1 MIQSMNRS
9 GIKHEI
15 PGWFFEFH
23 GHRCPASVLGYLAGK
38 YALKILEID
47 REKDEGTYV
56 FPKQDEHHQ
65 GCFDDGVQ
73 VATGCT
79 YGKGNYRR
87 LQYGKLTIIV
97 YKPGKGAVR
106 VRVKTEILDELDRFE
121 FFKYRASGV
130 PASQVPKEVVDDVV
144 NYVLSK
150 DYEELFDY
158 EFLKDFNYNPPRKTS
173 TRLVCRVCGE
183 YVFENY
189 IRILN
194 GKMLCPHC
202 YDIEKYRERKMR

>member
-1 MIQSMNRS
+1 MNRS

-15 PGWFFEFH
+15 PEWFFEFH
-23 GHRCPASVLGYLAGK
+23 GHRCPASVLGYLAGR

-56 FPKQDEHHQ
+56 FSETGDEHHQ

-130 PASQVPKEVVDDVV
+130 TCIS
-144 NYVLSK
+144 S
-150 DYEELFDY
+150 
-158 EFLKDFNYNPPRKTS
+158 S
-173 TRLVCRVCGE
+173 
-183 YVFENY
+183 
-189 IRILN
+189 
-194 GKMLCPHC
+194 
-202 YDIEKYRERKMR
+202 